1 MNRCESVN
9 FFQFNVPEVREK
21 LTKKKYSFIFAGAH
35 THTHTGFDFRT
46 WPNILLLL
54 FSLRKIPIEFF
65 FSLSLIYSW
74 FTLTESYTTLSVYV
88 CMYVCVWFLL
98 IHIDFFIQK
107 KPVLMLM
114 PVAIVYKWKS
124 KHNQTFFYIIIIII
138 IIFNMHVN
146 PGNSFVIYLFI
157 YLFFYISILPNQC
170 VCVLMASKMMNFF
183 VWNFQHKNKME
194 KMYWERE
201 WRERE

>member
-1 MNRCESVN
+1 MWISE
-9 FFQFNVPEVREK
+9 FFSIQCTRSTRKTN
-21 LTKKKYSFIFAGAH
+21 KKKIFIYFCRGPH
-35 THTHTGFDFRT
+35 TYTHRIWLSDMAKHFVVVVFIAKN
-46 WPNILLLL
+46 PNRI
-54 FSLRKIPIEFF
+54 F
-65 FSLSLIYSW
+65 FSLSLIYSYW